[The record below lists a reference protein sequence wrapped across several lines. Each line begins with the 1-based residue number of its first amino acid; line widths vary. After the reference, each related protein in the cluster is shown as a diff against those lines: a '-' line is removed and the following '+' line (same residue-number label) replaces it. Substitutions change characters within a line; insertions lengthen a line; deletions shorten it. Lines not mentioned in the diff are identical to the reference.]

1 MHTEDPAVDAPAV
14 PDPSSAP
21 GLRLAGYETTP
32 PIATP
37 GPTLRESVLI
47 EWTDTHLTNSTFE
60 GSARELMRVKFN
72 TRIHLMGDLSFN
84 PRARRGDADW
94 RVMYIGSGDGGSGES
109 PQPQIRLNPQRLDT
123 LVGKILRIIPDL
135 EEHVTTSI
143 VSDNGRY
150 RIPHDNP
157 FTSTAG
163 ARKEVWALGFQIRT
177 ACHGEMNRRILA

>member
-1 MHTEDPAVDAPAV
+1 MASSIPVHTEDPAVDAPAV

-32 PIATP
+32 PVATP

-47 EWTDTHLTNSTFE
+47 EWTDTHITNSTFE

-94 RVMYIGSGDGGSGES
+94 RVMPSVAAMAVPAS
-109 PQPQIRLNPQRLDT
+109 RR
-123 LVGKILRIIPDL
+123 
-135 EEHVTTSI
+135 
-143 VSDNGRY
+143 
-150 RIPHDNP
+150 
-157 FTSTAG
+157 
-163 ARKEVWALGFQIRT
+163 
-177 ACHGEMNRRILA
+177 NRRFASTHSVSTRWSEKSCASSQTWRNTPRRAS